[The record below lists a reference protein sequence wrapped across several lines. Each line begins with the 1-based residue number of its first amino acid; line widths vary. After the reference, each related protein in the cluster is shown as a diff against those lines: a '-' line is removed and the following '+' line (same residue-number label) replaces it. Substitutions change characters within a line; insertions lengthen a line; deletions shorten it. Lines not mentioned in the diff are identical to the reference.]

1 MCLGKLGLLPHEPT
15 QPKIPQLNIIVGIY
29 EYIGWFDIP
38 MQYLSSLPIM
48 TLHQRRHHLR
58 EYLPNHLLTNKL
70 PTLLTLLEQGPQ
82 IPTRTVLHDDVH
94 CGLSAVDDAVVV
106 ADYVGVVELAQ
117 DVDFGDE
124 LLLLAGGHQAVV
136 HLFPDEDAAVA
147 ATLYHL
153 YEAE

>member
-1 MCLGKLGLLPHEPT
+1 M
-15 QPKIPQLNIIVGIY
+15 
-29 EYIGWFDIP
+29 
-38 MQYLSSLPIM
+38 
-48 TLHQRRHHLR
+48 
-58 EYLPNHLLTNKL
+58 
-70 PTLLTLLEQGPQ
+70 
-82 IPTRTVLHDDVH
+82 
-94 CGLSAVDDAVVV
+94 
-106 ADYVGVVELAQ
+106 VELAQ